1 MTDRLLELD
10 GIRVDFPTR
19 HGAVRAVDGVSLDV
33 ARNEAVGLVGESGS
47 GKSTLGRVALRLQPL
62 TAGRVHFA
70 GDDITSWRGAQLRA
84 LRRRFQMVLQDPLAA
99 LNPRMSVGD
108 IIGEPLH
115 ALFGVRGA
123 EQRARAAAVL
133 DRVHLP
139 AHMLAR
145 YPHELSGGQAQRVG
159 IARALVVQPDLVVAD
174 EPVSS
179 LDASVAAQILALLAE
194 LKADEGIAYLVI
206 SHDLSLVRHLCE
218 RVAVMYLG
226 RIVEEGPAEQIFR
239 SPSHPYTAALL
250 SATPGARGADG
261 ARRTRIVLSGDLP
274 DPTAIPS
281 GCRFRTRCPIGP
293 VAEPSRVRCIE
304 DDPVLG
310 PSGQGHAAACHH
322 TEAVAELVDGSA
334 RDAQEVS

>member
-1 MTDRLLELD
+1 MTERLLELE
-10 GIRVDFPTR
+10 GIRVEFPTK
-19 HGAVRAVDGVSLDV
+19 HGVVSAVDGVSLV
-33 ARNEAVGLVGESGS
+33 VGRNEAVGIVGESGS

-62 TAGRVHFA
+62 TGGRVTFA
-70 GDDITSWRGAQLRA
+70 GQDITSLRGGQLRA
-84 LRRRFQMVLQDPLAA
+84 LRRRFQMVLQDPLAS

-108 IIGEPLH
+108 IVGEPLR
-115 ALFGVRGA
+115 ALLGVRGA
-123 EQRARAAAVL
+123 EQRARVAAVI

-139 AHMLAR
+139 AHMIAR

-159 IARALVVQPDLVVAD
+159 IARALIVQPDFVVAD

-179 LDASVAAQILALLAE
+179 LDASVAAQIMALLAE
-194 LKADEGIAYLVI
+194 LKAEEGIAYLVI

-239 SPSHPYTAALL
+239 GPSHPYTAALL

-261 ARRTRIVLSGDLP
+261 TRRTRIVLSGDLP
-274 DPTAIPS
+274 DPTAVPS

-293 VAEPSRVRCIE
+293 MVDPSRVDCIE
-304 DDPVLG
+304 IDPILR
-310 PSGQGHAAACHH
+310 PSGHGRAAACRY
-322 TEAVAELVDGSA
+322 TDEVDRLVNGA
-334 RDAQEVS
+334 TLGAQEVL

>member
-1 MTDRLLELD
+1 MTGTLLELD
-10 GIRVDFPTR
+10 GIRVDFRTR
-19 HGAVRAVDGVSLDV
+19 HGAVSAVDGVSLEV
-33 ARNEAVGLVGESGS
+33 QHNEAVGLVGESGS
-47 GKSTLGRVALRLQPL
+47 GKSTLGRVALRLQPP
-62 TAGRVHFA
+62 TAGRVSFA
-70 GDDITSWRGAQLRA
+70 GEDITSWRGAPLRA
-84 LRRRFQMVLQDPLAA
+84 LRRRFQLVLQDPLAS
-99 LNPRMSVGD
+99 LNPRMTVGA
-108 IIGEPLH
+108 IVGEPLH

-123 EQRARAAAVL
+123 EQRARVAAVL

-139 AHMLAR
+139 AHMVAR

-179 LDASVAAQILALLAE
+179 LDASVAAQIMALLAE
-194 LKADEGIAYLVI
+194 LKAEEGIAYLVI

-226 RIVEEGPAEQIFR
+226 RIVEEGPAERVFR

-261 ARRTRIVLSGDLP
+261 ERRTRIVLSGDLP

-293 VAEPSRVRCIE
+293 VADPSRSRCIE
-304 DDPVLG
+304 IDPELR
-310 PSGQGHAAACHH
+310 PAHQGVAAACHH
-322 TEAVAELVDGSA
+322 TDEVAQLGSW
-334 RDAQEVS
+334 